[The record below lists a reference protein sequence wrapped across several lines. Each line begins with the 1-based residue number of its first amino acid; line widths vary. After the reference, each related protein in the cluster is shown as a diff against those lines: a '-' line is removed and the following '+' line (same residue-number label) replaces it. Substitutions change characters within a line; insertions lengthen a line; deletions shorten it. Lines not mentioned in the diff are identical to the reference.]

1 MLEDTCPWYL
11 RATKTKGADLFIV
24 KAFFTEHKC
33 TLEIPHREHKQ
44 ATSRIIGECIKSKS
58 KFEGIARVDTPKEI
72 QADVHQRFGVKLS
85 YFKACKSKEC
95 ALNSVR

>member
-1 MLEDTCPWYL
+1 MDIFPLDNDLPNITIAVGDTFNNKKEL
-11 RATKTKGADLFIV
+11 KTKISML
-24 KAFFTEHKC
+24 C

-72 QADVHQRFGVKLS
+72 QADVHQRFGVKPS
-85 YFKACKSKEC
+85 
-95 ALNSVR
+95 